1 MFEYYDD
8 DVHED
13 GDVDIKP
20 AFDPPKLTKKSSSFL
35 INRSLKTTIAKE

>member
-13 GDVDIKP
+13 RDVDTKP
-20 AFDPPKLTKKSSSFL
+20 AFDPPELTKKYTSSFL
-35 INRSLKTTIAKE
+35 IN